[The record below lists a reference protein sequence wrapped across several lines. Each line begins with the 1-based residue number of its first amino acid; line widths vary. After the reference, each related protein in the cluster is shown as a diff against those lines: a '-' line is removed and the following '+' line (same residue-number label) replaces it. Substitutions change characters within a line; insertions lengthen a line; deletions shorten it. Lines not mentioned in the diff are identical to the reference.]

1 MNSSQHF
8 HISSR
13 PQRKSKAIII
23 PDSSNTWLGLAASE
37 VLNKSYL
44 LLFTL
49 LATGLGAVLNQL
61 LGIGAALVVT
71 LIVLPTF
78 AAIITLSHLS
88 KKKSPEAL
96 STALSVGLISPL
108 LALPGAVL
116 GIAALTALAL
126 VAGCFCLAASRR
138 PAFA

>member
-23 PDSSNTWLGLAASE
+23 PDSSSNWLGLAASE
-37 VLNKSYL
+37 VFNKSYL

-49 LATGLGAVLNQL
+49 LATGLGAAFNQL

-71 LIVLPTF
+71 LIILPIF
-78 AAIITLSHLS
+78 AAMITLIHLS
-88 KKKSPEAL
+88 KKQSPDAL
-96 STALSVGLISPL
+96 STALIAALVSPL

-116 GIAALTALAL
+116 GIVALAALAF

-138 PAFA
+138 LAFA